1 MKNPFLSL
9 WLSQAN
15 AWAGAMRGF
24 WTAELQRQQTQMMNE
39 MTQQMLRFWTGGW
52 MTPPTAAAPRRDRRR
67 SGTRG

>member
-24 WTAELQRQQTQMMNE
+24 WTAEMQRQQTQMMNE
-39 MTQQMLRFWTGGW
+39 MTQQMMRFWTGGW
-52 MTPPTAAAPRRDRRR
+52 MVPPTSANPSTKSRPASRR
-67 SGTRG
+67 

>member
-24 WTAELQRQQTQMMNE
+24 WTAELQRQQTQMLNE
-39 MTQQMLRFWTGGW
+39 MTQQMLRFWSGGW
-52 MTPPTAAAPRRDRRR
+52 MVPPGSASADRRR
-67 SGTRG
+67 SSSRR